1 MTATTRDIS
10 PDLIRQFLEQ
20 SGLSTKQFAKY
31 LNVSEASVFRW
42 LDGTKPTGT
51 SAAVLGLLI
60 LGAGLSR
67 STGIKDCAAR
77 GLSLFR
83 LMASMIDPTNDAMLD
98 LQHRLGLEYLKELQK
113 EECEI
118 ISRELDEAEQEAKEA
133 IEKLHRDQRK
143 VFRESV
149 KREKE
154 KLEKRLSEVISVHP
168 QDAEDQ

>member
-1 MTATTRDIS
+1 MTATSRDIS
-10 PDLIRQFLEQ
+10 PDLLRQFLEQ
-20 SGLSTKQFAKY
+20 TGMSTKQFAKY

-51 SAAVLGLLI
+51 SAAVMGLLI
-60 LGAGLSR
+60 LNAGISR
-67 STGIKDCAAR
+67 SKGVKECAAR
-77 GLSLFR
+77 GLALFR
-83 LMASMIDPTNDAMLD
+83 LMASLIDPTNESMLD

-154 KLEKRLSEVISVHP
+154 RLEKRLTEVISVHA
-168 QDAEDQ
+168 QQAEEQ